1 VTLVLFVCL
10 EAIALLNLLKD
21 LAMRDT
27 EEIRKNAEMLS
38 L

>member
-1 VTLVLFVCL
+1 VTFLLFVCL
-10 EAIALLNLLKD
+10 VAIALLNLLND